1 MFLKCLLLPQRKTC
15 NENVFTST
23 KWAKTSAMHF
33 IFTKWNMRKCS
44 LLVSWGGKAKGQK
57 QPFRGV
63 LRKKCFENM
72 QQIYKRTSM
81 SKCDFNEVF
90 CSLTE
95 ITLRHGCSPV
105 NLLYIFRIPFPKNT
119 SEQLLLK
126 GDIFILAKW
135 NNSDEYCLKWCIYK
149 YMLLLQVIFHVIL
162 L

>member
-1 MFLKCLLLPQRKTC
+1 MITRSQYYCQVFNSEKFKMFLKCLLLPQRKTC

-81 SKCDFNEVF
+81 SKCDFNKVVLQSYWNHTSAWVF
-90 CSLTE
+90 SCKFA
-95 ITLRHGCSPV
+95 V
-105 NLLYIFRIPFPKNT
+105 YFQNT
-119 SEQLLLK
+119 FS
-126 GDIFILAKW
+126 
-135 NNSDEYCLKWCIYK
+135 
-149 YMLLLQVIFHVIL
+149 
-162 L
+162 

>member
-1 MFLKCLLLPQRKTC
+1 MITRSQYYCQVFNSEKFKMFLKCLLLPQRKTF

-81 SKCDFNEVF
+81 SKCDFSKVVLQSYWNHTSVWVF
-90 CSLTE
+90 SCKFA
-95 ITLRHGCSPV
+95 V
-105 NLLYIFRIPFPKNT
+105 YFQNT
-119 SEQLLLK
+119 FS
-126 GDIFILAKW
+126 
-135 NNSDEYCLKWCIYK
+135 
-149 YMLLLQVIFHVIL
+149 
-162 L
+162 